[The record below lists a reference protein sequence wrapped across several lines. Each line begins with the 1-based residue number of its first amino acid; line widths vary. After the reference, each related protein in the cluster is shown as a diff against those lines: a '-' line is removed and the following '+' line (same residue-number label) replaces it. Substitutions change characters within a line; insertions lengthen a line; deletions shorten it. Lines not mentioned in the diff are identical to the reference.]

1 MKANEESSHLNRDAV
16 FIADYVLD
24 GIRSLLGKSE
34 DLYNFKR
41 DASLRAS
48 SCRIRLCDPGRSN
61 RWGFSTRFIH
71 ET

>member
-24 GIRSLLGKSE
+24 GFGIRSLLGKSE
-34 DLYNFKR
+34 DLCNFKH

-48 SCRIRLCDPGRSN
+48 SCRIRQWPEQ
-61 RWGFSTRFIH
+61 I
-71 ET
+71 